1 MTWIVF
7 DYGGVL
13 SLPQPESDAEEMAR
27 ALSAESEAFKRGYW
41 EHRLEFDRGSL
52 SPHAYWSAVL
62 GRSVTHSE
70 VARLVAMD
78 IASWAHPNEG
88 TVALLG
94 HLIEM
99 GRDVAL
105 LSNAPVCVG
114 DGLDELPW
122 VAAIGRRF
130 YSGRMGLVKP
140 DREIYDEMARALDAV
155 PSEIVFIDD
164 RQDNVEGA
172 ERAGMTGVHFTDAA
186 ALRETL
192 LDIREAG
199 RSAG

>member
-13 SLPQPESDAEEMAR
+13 SLPQPESDALEMAR
-27 ALSAESEAFKRGYW
+27 AMGAEPEAFLTGYW
-41 EHRLEFDRGSL
+41 RHRLDFDRAGL
-52 SPHAYWSAVL
+52 TPHAYWAAVL

-78 IASWAHPNEG
+78 LAGWAHPDEG

-94 HLIEM
+94 ELLAD

-105 LSNAPVCVG
+105 LSNAPVCLS

-122 VAAIGRRF
+122 IAAIGRRF

-140 DREIYDEMARALDAV
+140 DRKIYDEVARELDADPADV
-155 PSEIVFIDD
+155 VFIDD
-164 RQDNVEGA
+164 RPENVEGA
-172 ERAGMTGVHFTDAA
+172 ERAGMTGLLFTGSADLRAGLRGVLAA
-186 ALRETL
+186 
-192 LDIREAG
+192 
-199 RSAG
+199 

>member
-13 SLPQPESDAEEMAR
+13 SLPQPESDAREMAR
-27 ALSAESEAFKRGYW
+27 AADAEFEAFISGYW
-41 EHRLEFDRGSL
+41 RHRLDYDQAVL
-52 SPHAYWSAVL
+52 TPHAYWSAVL
-62 GRSVTHSE
+62 GRPVTHSE

-78 IASWAHPNEG
+78 VASWAHPNED

-94 HLIEM
+94 ELLAG

-105 LSNAPVCVG
+105 LSNASVCVG

-122 VAAIGRRF
+122 IAAIGRRF

-140 DREIYDEMARALDAV
+140 EREIYVEVARELGVA

-164 RQDNVEGA
+164 RPENVEGA
-172 ERAGMTGVHFTDAA
+172 ERAGLTGVHFTDAA
-186 ALRETL
+186 ALRAAL
-192 LDIREAG
+192 RAALPA
-199 RSAG
+199 

>member
-13 SLPQPESDAEEMAR
+13 SLPQAESDAEEMAR
-27 ALSAESEAFKRGYW
+27 AMDAEPTAFKSGYW
-41 EHRLEFDRGSL
+41 RHRLDFDRAGL
-52 SPHAYWSAVL
+52 TPHAYWSAVL

-78 IASWAHPNEG
+78 VASWAHPNEG

-94 HLIEM
+94 ELLAD
-99 GRDVAL
+99 GFRVAL
-105 LSNAPVCVG
+105 LSNAPICVG

-122 VAAIGRRF
+122 IAAIERRF

-140 DREIYDEMARALDAV
+140 EREIYAEVVRALGAA
-155 PSEIVFIDD
+155 PSDIVFIDD
-164 RQDNVEGA
+164 RAENVEGA
-172 ERAGMTGVHFTDAA
+172 RRVGMTGVHFTDAT
-186 ALRETL
+186 ALRAVL
-192 LDIREAG
+192 PR
-199 RSAG
+199 

>member
-13 SLPQPESDAEEMAR
+13 SLPQSADDADAMAR
-27 ALSAESEAFKRGYW
+27 AVGAEPGAFRRGYW
-41 EHRLEFDRGSL
+41 EHRLAFDRADL

-62 GRSVTHSE
+62 GRAAAPAE

-78 IASWAHPNEG
+78 VSSWANPDRG

-94 HLIEM
+94 ELLDA

-114 DGLDELPW
+114 DGLDQLPW
-122 VAAIGRRF
+122 IAAIGHRY

-140 DREIYDEMARALDAV
+140 DKEIYDALARGLDAD
-155 PSEIVFIDD
+155 PSDIVFVDD
-164 RQDNVEGA
+164 REENVEGA
-172 ERAGMTGVHFTDAA
+172 LRAGLRAVHFTDAA
-186 ALRETL
+186 ALRASL
-192 LDIREAG
+192 AG
-199 RSAG
+199 

>member
-13 SLPQPESDAEEMAR
+13 SLPLPESDAEAMAR
-27 ALSAESEAFKRGYW
+27 AVDAEPEAFMRGYW
-41 EHRLEFDRGSL
+41 EHRLEFDRGL

-62 GRSVTHSE
+62 GRAATHTE

-78 IASWAHPNEG
+78 VAGWAHPNEG

-94 HLIEM
+94 ELIEA

-105 LSNAPVCVG
+105 LSNAPVCLG
-114 DGLDELPW
+114 EGLDELPW
-122 VAAIGRRF
+122 IAAIGHRF
-130 YSGRMGLVKP
+130 YSGMMGLVKP
-140 DREIYDEMARALDAV
+140 GREIYDEVARALGAA

-164 RQDNVEGA
+164 RLENIEGA

-186 ALRETL
+186 ALRRTL
-192 LDIREAG
+192 PDERE
-199 RSAG
+199 SAR

>member
-13 SLPQPESDAEEMAR
+13 SLPQPESDAEAMA
-27 ALSAESEAFKRGYW
+27 AAVGADPGDFKRNYW
-41 EHRLEFDRGSL
+41 EHRLEFDRASL
-52 SPHAYWSAVL
+52 SPPAYWSAVL
-62 GRSVTHSE
+62 GRPVSHSE

-78 IASWAHPNEG
+78 VASWAYPNEG

-94 HLIEM
+94 ELIEA

-122 VAAIGRRF
+122 IAAIGHRF

-140 DREIYDEMARALDAV
+140 DREIYDELVRALGAD
-155 PSEIVFIDD
+155 PSEILFIDD
-164 RQDNVEGA
+164 RADNIEGA
-172 ERAGMTGVHFTDAA
+172 ERAGLRGLRFTDAA
-186 ALRETL
+186 ALRSGLTAEL
-192 LDIREAG
+192 RAV
-199 RSAG
+199 

>member
-13 SLPQPESDAEEMAR
+13 CLPQLDSDNEAMAR
-27 ALSAESEAFKRGYW
+27 AVGVDPEAFRHGYW

-52 SPHAYWSAVL
+52 RPLDYWSAVL
-62 GRSVTHSE
+62 GRPATPSE
-70 VARLVAMD
+70 LARLVAMD
-78 IASWAHPNEG
+78 VASWAYPNES

-94 HLIEM
+94 ELIVA

-105 LSNAPVCVG
+105 LSNMPVCVG

-122 VAAIGRRF
+122 IAEVGHRF

-140 DREIYDEMARALDAV
+140 DREIYDEMARALGAD

-164 RQDNVEGA
+164 REENVEGA
-172 ERAGMTGVHFTDAA
+172 ERAGMTGVHFTDAST
-186 ALRETL
+186 LRGTL
-192 LDIREAG
+192 SGVHGAIG
-199 RSAG
+199 

>member
-13 SLPQPESDAEEMAR
+13 SLPQPESDADAMAR
-27 ALSAESEAFKRGYW
+27 AVGADPEEFGRGYW
-41 EHRLEFDRGSL
+41 EHRLAFDRGSL
-52 SPHAYWSAVL
+52 TPFAYWSSVL
-62 GRSVTHSE
+62 GRPVTHSE

-78 IASWAHPNEG
+78 IASWAHPDAG

-94 HLIEM
+94 ELIEA

-105 LSNAPVCVG
+105 LSNASVCVS

-122 VAAIGRRF
+122 IAAIGRRF

-140 DREIYDEMARALDAV
+140 GREIYDEVARELGAD
-155 PSEIVFIDD
+155 PYEIVFVDD
-164 RQDNVEGA
+164 RLENVRGA
-172 ERAGMTGVHFTDAA
+172 ERAGMTGVHFSDAA
-186 ALRETL
+186 ALGTALREL
-192 LDIREAG
+192 A
-199 RSAG
+199 

>member
-13 SLPQPESDAEEMAR
+13 SLPQPESDADAMALAVGAEPEE
-27 ALSAESEAFKRGYW
+27 FKRGYW
-41 EHRLEFDRGSL
+41 EHRLEFDGGGL
-52 SPHAYWSAVL
+52 TPFTYWSAVL
-62 GRSVTHSE
+62 GRAVTHSE

-78 IASWAHPNEG
+78 VASWAHPNED

-94 HLIEM
+94 ELIEG
-99 GRDVAL
+99 GRHVAL

-122 VAAIGRRF
+122 IAAIGHRF

-140 DREIYDEMARALDAV
+140 DREIYDEMARALGTD

-164 RQDNVEGA
+164 RQENVEGA
-172 ERAGMTGVHFTDAA
+172 RRAGMTGVRFTDAVTLRAELPGA
-186 ALRETL
+186 AAR
-192 LDIREAG
+192 
-199 RSAG
+199 

>member
-13 SLPQPESDAEEMAR
+13 SLPQPESDNVAMAHAVGADPEEFR
-27 ALSAESEAFKRGYW
+27 HGYW
-41 EHRLEFDRGSL
+41 RHRLDFDRADL
-52 SPHAYWSAVL
+52 TPHAYWSAVL
-62 GRSVTHSE
+62 GRAVTHSE

-78 IASWAHPNEG
+78 VASWAHPDEA
-88 TVALLG
+88 TVTLLG
-94 HLIEM
+94 ELIEA

-122 VAAIGRRF
+122 IAAIGHRF

-140 DREIYDEMARALDAV
+140 DREIYEAMAHALGAA
-155 PSEIVFIDD
+155 PAEIVFIDD
-164 RQDNVEGA
+164 RLENVEGA
-172 ERAGMTGVHFTDAA
+172 ERAGLAGVHFTDA
-186 ALRETL
+186 ETL
-192 LDIREAG
+192 RRTLADVRGAT
-199 RSAG
+199 R

>member
-13 SLPQPESDAEEMAR
+13 SLPQPESDNAAMAAAVGAQPEEFR
-27 ALSAESEAFKRGYW
+27 DGYW
-41 EHRLEFDRGSL
+41 RHRLEYDRASL
-52 SPHAYWSAVL
+52 TPHAYWSAVL
-62 GRSVTHSE
+62 GRAATHTE

-78 IASWAHPNEG
+78 VTSWAHPNEG

-94 HLIEM
+94 ELLAA

-105 LSNAPVCVG
+105 LSNAPICVG

-122 VAAIGRRF
+122 IAAIGRRF

-140 DREIYDEMARALDAV
+140 DREIYDAMARALCTAPAEV
-155 PSEIVFIDD
+155 VFVDD
-164 RQDNVEGA
+164 RLENVEGA
-172 ERAGMTGVHFTDAA
+172 ERAGMAGVHFTDAE
-186 ALRETL
+186 ALRRTL
-192 LDIREAG
+192 ADVREA
-199 RSAG
+199 AP

>member
-13 SLPQPESDAEEMAR
+13 SLPQSAADAEAMAR
-27 ALSAESEAFKRGYW
+27 AVGADPGGFRRGYW
-41 EHRLEFDRGSL
+41 QHRLAFDRADL
-52 SPHAYWSAVL
+52 SPQAYWSAVL
-62 GRSVTHSE
+62 GRTATAQE

-78 IASWAHPNEG
+78 IASWANPDPG

-94 HLIEM
+94 ELLDA

-114 DGLDELPW
+114 DGLDRLPW
-122 VAAIGRRF
+122 IAAIGHRF

-140 DREIYDEMARALDAV
+140 DRKIYDELARGIGADPA
-155 PSEIVFIDD
+155 EIVFIDD
-164 RQDNVEGA
+164 REENVEGA
-172 ERAGMTGVHFTDAA
+172 RRAGMRAVRFTDAA
-186 ALRETL
+186 ALRAAL
-192 LDIREAG
+192 AL
-199 RSAG
+199 

>member
-13 SLPQPESDAEEMAR
+13 SLPQPEADTLEMAR
-27 ALSAESEAFKRGYW
+27 AMNADPEAFVTGYW
-41 EHRLEFDRGSL
+41 RHRLDFDRADL
-52 SPHAYWSAVL
+52 TPHAYWAAVL
-62 GRSVTHSE
+62 GRPVTHSE

-78 IASWAHPNEG
+78 VAGWAHPDQG

-94 HLIEM
+94 ELLAD

-105 LSNAPVCVG
+105 LSNAPICLG

-122 VAAIGRRF
+122 IAAIARRF

-140 DREIYDEMARALDAV
+140 DREIYDEVARALGTEPADV
-155 PSEIVFIDD
+155 VFIDD
-164 RQDNVEGA
+164 RLENVEGA
-172 ERAGMTGVHFTDAA
+172 ERAGMTGLLYTGSADLRA
-186 ALRETL
+186 ALGAVL
-192 LDIREAG
+192 A
-199 RSAG
+199 A

>member
-13 SLPQPESDAEEMAR
+13 SLPQPESDADAMAR
-27 ALSAESEAFKRGYW
+27 AAGADPEVFGSGYW
-41 EHRLEFDRGSL
+41 EHRLAFDRGSL
-52 SPHAYWSAVL
+52 TPFTYWSAVL
-62 GRSVTHSE
+62 GRPVTHSE

-78 IASWAHPNEG
+78 IASWAHPDAG

-94 HLIEM
+94 ELIEA

-105 LSNAPVCVG
+105 LSNAPVCVS

-122 VAAIGRRF
+122 IAAIGRRF

-140 DREIYDEMARALDAV
+140 DREIYDEVARALGAD
-155 PSEIVFIDD
+155 PSDIVFVDD
-164 RQDNVEGA
+164 RPENVRGA
-172 ERAGMTGVHFTDAA
+172 ERAGMTGVHFTGAA
-186 ALRETL
+186 ALGTTL
-192 LDIREAG
+192 RQIA
-199 RSAG
+199 

>member
-13 SLPQPESDAEEMAR
+13 SLPQPESDAEAMAH
-27 ALSAESEAFKRGYW
+27 AMDADPEAFKRAYW
-41 EHRLEFDRGSL
+41 EHRLDFDRATL
-52 SPHAYWSAVL
+52 SPHAYWAAVL
-62 GRSVTHSE
+62 DRPVGHAE

-78 IASWAHPNEG
+78 IASWAYPNEG

-94 HLIEM
+94 ELLAA

-114 DGLDELPW
+114 EGLDELPW
-122 VAAIGRRF
+122 IAEIGHRF

-140 DREIYDEMARALDAV
+140 GREIYDEVARALGTH
-155 PSEIVFIDD
+155 PSEVVFIDD
-164 RQDNVEGA
+164 RAENVEGA
-172 ERAGMTGVHFTDAA
+172 ERAGMTGVRFTDAA
-186 ALRETL
+186 ALRGTL
-192 LDIREAG
+192 SDVPGAAR
-199 RSAG
+199 

>member
-13 SLPQPESDAEEMAR
+13 SLPQPESDAEAMAR
-27 ALSAESEAFKRGYW
+27 AVDTDPEAFKQGYW
-41 EHRLEFDRGSL
+41 EHRLDFDRASL
-52 SPHAYWSAVL
+52 SPSAYWSAVVD
-62 GRSVTHSE
+62 RPVTQAE

-78 IASWAHPNEG
+78 VASWAYPNVG

-94 HLIEM
+94 ELIEA

-105 LSNAPVCVG
+105 LSNAPVCIG

-122 VAAIGRRF
+122 IAAIGHRF

-140 DREIYDEMARALDAV
+140 DREIYDEVVRALGAD
-155 PSEIVFIDD
+155 PSEMVFIDD
-164 RQDNVEGA
+164 RKENIEGA
-172 ERAGMTGVHFTDAA
+172 ERVGMTGVHFTDAA
-186 ALRETL
+186 ALRDTL
-192 LDIREAG
+192 SGAL
-199 RSAG
+199 

>member
-13 SLPQPESDAEEMAR
+13 SLPQPESDAVAMAQ
-27 ALSAESEAFKRGYW
+27 AVDTDPEAFKQGYW
-41 EHRLEFDRGSL
+41 QHRLDFDRGL

-62 GRSVTHSE
+62 GRSATHAE

-78 IASWAHPNEG
+78 VASWAHPNEG
-88 TVALLG
+88 TIALLDD
-94 HLIEM
+94 LIEA
-99 GRDVAL
+99 GHDVAL
-105 LSNAPVCVG
+105 LSNAPVCIG

-122 VAAIGRRF
+122 IAAIGHRF

-140 DREIYDEMARALDAV
+140 DREIFDEMARALGAA

-164 RQDNVEGA
+164 RLENVEGA
-172 ERAGMTGVHFTDAA
+172 ERAGMRGVHFTDAA

-192 LDIREAG
+192 PDVREAA
-199 RSAG
+199 R